1 MPVGVAVD
9 ALVPT
14 EVVTFFADAATVLT
28 LRLREASV
36 VPELLLKL
44 YVTFTVP
51 TVDAAVTVTVVA
63 ASSAAVAV
71 ASVENVIE
79 VEPTT
84 NAECVAPGT

>member
-1 MPVGVAVD
+1 MPVTVAVD

-63 ASSAAVAV
+63 ASSAAV
-71 ASVENVIE
+71 
-79 VEPTT
+79 
-84 NAECVAPGT
+84 